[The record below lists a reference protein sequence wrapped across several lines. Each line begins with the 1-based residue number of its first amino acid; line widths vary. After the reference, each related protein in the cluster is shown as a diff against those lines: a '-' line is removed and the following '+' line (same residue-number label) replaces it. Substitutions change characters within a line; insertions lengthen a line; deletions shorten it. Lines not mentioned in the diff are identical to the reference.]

1 MRNNTPYND
10 IARTT
15 LVILSIGILIVA
27 VFWIVKP
34 FLLAMVWASMY
45 VVATWPLL
53 IRLERILWGK
63 RGLAAAVMT
72 IILALVFVVPMV
84 AALSIIEANMDRIVA
99 WLTFMNSFSLPPPP
113 HWVEALPIIGSKLS
127 AIWHEASVAG
137 AAELSVEVVPNAEKI
152 ATWFI
157 GRAGTLGK
165 TTFDFLLTVII
176 AGVLYSTG
184 DGIAKGVLRF
194 ARRLAG
200 DRGEVVTILA
210 ARTVRGVALGV
221 VVTALVQSTAG
232 GIGLAFAGVPA
243 VSLLSAVM
251 FILCLVQLGP
261 ALIMFPAAIWL
272 FWSGHTTGGAVLFVW
287 AILVSTIDNFL
298 RPMLIRKSVDIPTL
312 LIFPGVIGG
321 LMALGIIGVFIGP
334 VILAITYSLISDW
347 VQEGEER
354 E

>member
-1 MRNNTPYND
+1 MRNISPYND

-15 LVILSIGILIVA
+15 LAVLSIGILIVA
-27 VFWIVKP
+27 VFWIIKP

-53 IRLERILWGK
+53 IRLEKLLWGK
-63 RGLAAAVMT
+63 RGLAAAAMTVM
-72 IILALVFVVPMV
+72 LALVFVVPLV

-99 WLTFMNSFSLPPPP
+99 WLTFMNSFVLPPPP
-113 HWVEALPIIGSKLS
+113 HWVEALPIFGTKLS

-137 AAELSVEVVPNAEKI
+137 AAELSVQVVPNAEKI

-157 GRAGTLGK
+157 SQAGTLGK

-176 AGVLYSTG
+176 SGVLYSTG
-184 DGIAKGVLRF
+184 DGAAKGLLRF
-194 ARRLAG
+194 AHRLAG
-200 DRGEVVTILA
+200 DRGEIVMILA

-221 VVTALVQSTAG
+221 VVTALVQATAG
-232 GIGLAFAGVPA
+232 GIGLAVAGVPA
-243 VSLLSAVM
+243 VALLSAVM

-272 FWSGHTTGGAVLFVW
+272 FWSGHTIGGALLFLW
-287 AILVSTIDNFL
+287 AIMVSTIDNFL

-321 LMALGIIGVFIGP
+321 LMALGIVGVFIGP
-334 VILAITYSLISDW
+334 VILAVTYSLISAW
-347 VQEGEER
+347 VQEGEEHD
-354 E
+354 

>member
-1 MRNNTPYND
+1 MRNISPYND

-15 LVILSIGILIVA
+15 LAVLSIGILIVA
-27 VFWIVKP
+27 VFWIIKP

-53 IRLERILWGK
+53 IRLEKLLWGK
-63 RGLAAAVMT
+63 RGLAAAAMTVM
-72 IILALVFVVPMV
+72 LALVFVVPLV

-99 WLTFMNSFSLPPPP
+99 WLTFMNSFALPPPP
-113 HWVEALPIIGSKLS
+113 HWVEALPIFGTKLS

-137 AAELSVEVVPNAEKI
+137 AAELSVQVVPNAEKI

-157 GRAGTLGK
+157 SQAGTLGK

-176 AGVLYSTG
+176 SGVLYSTG
-184 DGIAKGVLRF
+184 DGAAKGLLRF
-194 ARRLAG
+194 AHRLAG
-200 DRGEVVTILA
+200 DRGEIVMILA

-221 VVTALVQSTAG
+221 VVTALVQATAG
-232 GIGLAFAGVPA
+232 GIGLAVAGVPA
-243 VSLLSAVM
+243 VALLSAVM

-272 FWSGHTTGGAVLFVW
+272 FWSGHTIGGALLFLW
-287 AILVSTIDNFL
+287 AIMVSTIDNFL

-321 LMALGIIGVFIGP
+321 LMALGIVGVFIGP
-334 VILAITYSLISDW
+334 VILAVTYSLISAW
-347 VQEGEER
+347 VQEGEEHD
-354 E
+354 